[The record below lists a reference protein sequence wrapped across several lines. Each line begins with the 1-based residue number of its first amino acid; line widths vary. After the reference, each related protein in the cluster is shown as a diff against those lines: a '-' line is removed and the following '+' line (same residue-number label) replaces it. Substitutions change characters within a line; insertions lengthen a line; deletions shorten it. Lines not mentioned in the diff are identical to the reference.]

1 MPGPQVLPETTLPS
15 VLLLDM
21 AAVEVAQ
28 TKPMVHRLHKVLVE
42 IYTVLVAAADI
53 RIQISLTP
61 SRDFT
66 LLQTTP
72 TEDYSQV
79 ELLLEKTEGS
89 AVMVEVIMR
98 QLAAAAALEPLVAQ
112 AQRLLVHLPKL
123 VAVVERDLQV

>member
-1 MPGPQVLPETTLPS
+1 MPGLQVLPEATLPS
-15 VLLLDM
+15 VPLLDM
-21 AAVEVAQ
+21 AAAVVAQ
-28 TKPMVHRLHKVLVE
+28 TKATVHHLHKVLVE
-42 IYTVLVAAADI
+42 ICTVLVVAEVI

-61 SRDFT
+61 SHDFT

-72 TEDYSQV
+72 TEDYFQV

-89 AVMVEVIMR
+89 AVMVEVIMQ

>member
-21 AAVEVAQ
+21 AAAVAAQ

-61 SRDFT
+61 SRDFA